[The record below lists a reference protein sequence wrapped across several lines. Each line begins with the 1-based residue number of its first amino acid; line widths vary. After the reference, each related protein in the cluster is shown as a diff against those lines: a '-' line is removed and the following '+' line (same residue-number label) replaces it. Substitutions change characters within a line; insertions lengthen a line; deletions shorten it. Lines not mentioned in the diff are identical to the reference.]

1 MKFTKLVCIMISAVI
16 LALSLCSCGAGKTET
31 PESST
36 MEYVQSL
43 GIGINLGNTFE
54 ACGSWIKGNSVSD
67 YETAWGSPKI
77 TKRIIQGY
85 ADAGF
90 GVVRIP
96 VAWSNM
102 MDENYVISDEYIDRV
117 KEVTKWVV
125 DCGMKAIVNIHW
137 DGGWWEQF
145 PYDEEEC
152 MRKYEAIWTQLC
164 EAFGDFGLEVM
175 FEALNEEGCW
185 DSLWNRYG
193 WGEQPGKAEAY
204 ALLGRINQKFVDTV
218 RASSGNN
225 ATRHLLIAGYA
236 TDVENTCDEMFVLPN
251 DPAGRYAVSVHYYT
265 PSTFAIIEEDA
276 SWGKARSTWGT
287 EDDYAELERLMD
299 MLEETFIKNGIPV
312 IVGEYGCAQGNKTPE
327 MVRLYVTSVC
337 QAVYQRGMCPVLW
350 DTTGSFYDRTAC
362 EFFDPELLAQMVKI
376 RDHTSRDN
384 AA

>member
-16 LALSLCSCGAGKTET
+16 LALSLCSCGTGKTET

-218 RASSGNN
+218 RASGGNN

>member
-16 LALSLCSCGAGKTET
+16 LALSLCSCGTGKTET

-218 RASSGNN
+218 RASGGNN

-327 MVRLYVTSVC
+327 MVRLYVTSIC

-362 EFFDPELLAQMVKI
+362 EFFDSELLAQMVKI

>member
-16 LALSLCSCGAGKTET
+16 LALSLCSCGTGKTET

-218 RASSGNN
+218 RASGGNN

-362 EFFDPELLAQMVKI
+362 KFFDSELLAQMVKI

>member
-218 RASSGNN
+218 RASGGNN

-362 EFFDPELLAQMVKI
+362 EFFDPELLAQMIKI

>member
-16 LALSLCSCGAGKTET
+16 LALSLCSCGTGKTET

-218 RASSGNN
+218 RASGGNN

-362 EFFDPELLAQMVKI
+362 EFFDSELLAQMVKI

>member
-218 RASSGNN
+218 RASGGNN

-350 DTTGSFYDRTAC
+350 DTTGSFYDRAAC
-362 EFFDPELLAQMVKI
+362 EFFDSELLAQMVKI